1 MTYFTGYAIIQF
13 PETILS
19 LYQHIKQ
26 RLAMKKSS
34 AAYEQNA
41 NKTSKRHL
49 SQGDKDIQR
58 LNQLLCE
65 KQENWEK
72 PVLNA
77 SAEENKECSSLASI
91 KTLIEI
97 LSRTIARMEELE
109 STQQQNTA
117 KCFSTNEIEEYQI

>member
-26 RLAMKKSS
+26 SLAMKKSS
-34 AAYEQNA
+34 TSYEQ
-41 NKTSKRHL
+41 KTKISGKRNL
-49 SQGDKDIQR
+49 SQGDKDIQK

-65 KQENWEK
+65 KRGNWEK

-77 SAEENKECSSLASI
+77 STEENKECSSLASI

-97 LSRTIARMEELE
+97 LSRTIARMDELE
-109 STQQQNTA
+109 SKQQQNTE

>member
-1 MTYFTGYAIIQF
+1 
-13 PETILS
+13 
-19 LYQHIKQ
+19 
-26 RLAMKKSS
+26 MKTS
-34 AAYEQNA
+34 ATSYEQ
-41 NKTSKRHL
+41 KTKISGKGNL

-77 SAEENKECSSLASI
+77 SAEENRECSSLASI

-109 STQQQNTA
+109 SKRQQNTA